1 MENERFQELLLE
13 ILEGLKQESSE
24 IRQTT
29 NQLFQRID
37 NIETAVLRIETNLD
51 QRLQAIL
58 EAQQIQIEIGQRIC
72 DALNQK
78 GEKEEGAS
86 RGLFS

>member
-13 ILEGLKQESSE
+13 ILEGLKRENTE

-29 NQLFQRID
+29 NQLYQRID

-58 EAQQIQIEIGQRIC
+58 EAQQIQIEISQRIC

-78 GEKEEGAS
+78 GEKEETVS
-86 RGLFS
+86 KGLYS

>member
-13 ILEGLKQESSE
+13 ILEGLKQENSE

-29 NQLFQRID
+29 NQLYQRID

-78 GEKEEGAS
+78 GEKEETVS
-86 RGLFS
+86 KGLYS

>member
-13 ILEGLKQESSE
+13 ILEGLKQENSE

-29 NQLFQRID
+29 NQLYQRID

-51 QRLQAIL
+51 QRLQALL

-78 GEKEEGAS
+78 GEKEETVS
-86 RGLFS
+86 KGLYS

>member
-13 ILEGLKQESSE
+13 ILEGLKQENTE

-29 NQLFQRID
+29 NQLYQRID

-72 DALNQK
+72 DALNRK
-78 GEKEEGAS
+78 GEKEETVS
-86 RGLFS
+86 KGLYS